1 MFRRETRAQQVSGV
15 EALPQVG
22 SYYYFHPSDVLP
34 FLRSL
39 CTTVSVAEYYSTGS
53 LCPSLALAR
62 IGARWPG
69 EEDAS
74 CTLHRSGPC
83 CLCELGRPRCPSR
96 PARLFLSPVLLW
108 VRPVYLDR
116 GCRVQGRVQGAE
128 RRTARTVRTGRKS
141 VRCEEMSWENGCTS
155 PRQCGTIHLPAV
167 GDLFTL
173 MISQGCQC
181 CRWEIGE
188 RFRKKDKFRGEQ
200 ASLYVG
206 YFKKVSRPRPRPD
219 QLRSPI
225 SAVNFLRPR

>member
-1 MFRRETRAQQVSGV
+1 MMFRRETRAQQVSGV

-96 PARLFLSPVLLW
+96 PARLFL
-108 VRPVYLDR
+108 RPVVTETRRPGL
-116 GCRVQGRVQGAE
+116 RVQGAGC
-128 RRTARTVRTGRKS
+128 RQDRAARTMRTGRKP
-141 VRCEEMSWENGCTS
+141 VRCEETSWENGWPS
-155 PRQCGTIHLPAV
+155 PRQCGNNTVI
-167 GDLFTL
+167 
-173 MISQGCQC
+173 C
-181 CRWEIGE
+181 CRGFVYLDIM
-188 RFRKKDKFRGEQ
+188 Q
-200 ASLYVG
+200 V
-206 YFKKVSRPRPRPD
+206 V
-219 QLRSPI
+219 
-225 SAVNFLRPR
+225 